1 MPLFMGWILYCYFV
15 LFSFWISSCCGRF
28 SDAIVF
34 VQVDAAQNFNLAASV
49 LYRSGVWVR
58 KDAAQ
63 RLSHLLFQFLA
74 QYSQCASI
82 TLHQQKRRF
91 PLVPK
96 VHMVAHCAL
105 EMKLQS
111 EQSIWVENP
120 MQTTNQIQE
129 DYIGRPARISRRVSI
144 RSVHKSLMMRS
155 LIVYQQELVR
165 SDRDQRGMDG
175 YSDLWFLG
183 MIWR

>member
-1 MPLFMGWILYCYFV
+1 
-15 LFSFWISSCCGRF
+15 
-28 SDAIVF
+28 
-34 VQVDAAQNFNLAASV
+34 
-49 LYRSGVWVR
+49 
-58 KDAAQ
+58 
-63 RLSHLLFQFLA
+63 
-74 QYSQCASI
+74 
-82 TLHQQKRRF
+82 
-91 PLVPK
+91 
-96 VHMVAHCAL
+96 MVAHCAL

-165 SDRDQRGMDG
+165 SERDQRGMDG
-175 YSDLWFLG
+175 YSDL
-183 MIWR
+183 